1 MLQSKHRKINRIIR
15 RLHLQIMQTR
25 RLSRRTVAF
34 SFLLIGATLVSLT
47 SLGFAKLAD
56 FAMAQ
61 HAYWTE
67 GRLWLALSITPVGLM
82 LLVWLT
88 RRYFP
93 YTAGGGIPQVIASLS
108 LPDKADKTKSLK
120 FRQMLWKIPLTCA
133 GLLCGASMGREGPS
147 VQVGAAVM
155 AAWGQWCKKYKI
167 AFRNFKED
175 DLIAAGAAG
184 GLAAA
189 FNAPLTGVIFA
200 IEELGRKV
208 LIRWD
213 RHVLIGVM
221 ASGFILIAIQG
232 NNPYFPQFN
241 NHNQEPNMFAWVLLC
256 ALVCGACGGFFAW
269 LVSKGLPALLSI
281 PLRSFVRQHPVIT
294 AGFLGLLIALIGVA
308 TKGQTY
314 GAGYEIA
321 ANGLSAKEFDMLWV
335 TPAKFLAT
343 ILSVWSGISGGI
355 FTPSLSIGAG
365 LGASVW
371 SLGGAKISM
380 DILVLVSMAAFLA
393 ATTQSPLT
401 SSVVVMEMT
410 GAQPMLFWILLAAIL
425 ASIVSRQFCAQPLY
439 LFLSMR
445 FRQQIQEENK
455 VKQEKSEG

>member
-1 MLQSKHRKINRIIR
+1 MPRSKYGRINHLIR
-15 RLHLQIMQTR
+15 QLHLRIMQTR
-25 RLSRRTVAF
+25 RLSRRTMAF
-34 SFLLIGATLVSLT
+34 SFLLIGAALVSLT

-56 FAMAQ
+56 LAMAQ
-61 HAYWTE
+61 HAYWTQD
-67 GRLWLALSITPVGLM
+67 RLWLALSITPIGLM
-82 LLVWLT
+82 ILAWLT

-108 LPDKADKTKSLK
+108 LPDTADKTASLH
-120 FRQMLWKIPLTCA
+120 FRQLLWKIPLTCA
-133 GLLCGASMGREGPS
+133 GLLCGVSIGREGPS

-155 AAWGQWCKKYKI
+155 AAWGRWCKKYKL

-241 NHNQEPNMFAWVLLC
+241 NHNQEPNMFAWVLLS
-256 ALVCGACGGFFAW
+256 ALVCGACGGLFAL
-269 LVSKGLPALLSI
+269 LVSKGLPALLSA
-281 PLRSFVRQHPVIT
+281 PLRSFVRRYPIIT
-294 AGFLGLLIALIGVA
+294 AGILGLLIALIGVA
-308 TKGQTY
+308 THGQTY
-314 GAGYEIA
+314 GAGYQIA
-321 ANGLSAKEFDMLWV
+321 ANGLSAQPFDILWV

-355 FTPSLSIGAG
+355 FTPSLSIGAA

-371 SLGGAKISM
+371 SLGGAQISM

-410 GAQPMLFWILLAAIL
+410 GAQPMLFWILLAAMC
-425 ASIVSRQFCAQPLY
+425 ASIISRQFCAQPLY

-455 VKQEKSEG
+455 IKQE